1 MKKCEVVS
9 EKKSVSLFIGKC
21 IPIRILIALIPL
33 YLHNDNLPYYGA
45 VLLLF
50 AIGFFYLYFY
60 NLRLNAS
67 EGGGITWWAKYRL
80 IHGFLYLT
88 ASVYAFQKKTIAYIP
103 LTIDIGLGLILF
115 ILRHFTEINVM

>member
-1 MKKCEVVS
+1 MFS

-45 VLLLF
+45 VLVLF

-103 LTIDIGLGLILF
+103 LTIDIVLGLILF